1 MISTPDSLKAE
12 EKKTVV
18 PVGILYSLSGH
29 YGVIGREML
38 NGILLA
44 IEEANASPDY
54 NFTLA
59 PVVLNPAGSLE
70 KYAEYCR
77 ELLHRHGVKHIVGC
91 YTSAS
96 RKQILPLI
104 ESADALLWH
113 SARYEGFESSNNVMY
128 LGAAPNQHV
137 IPMIK
142 YVLEQYEPKIY
153 HVGSNYVWS
162 WEIDRITREAI
173 EPVGGELVASR
184 LLALGETD
192 VQAVIDD
199 IIEKR
204 PPVVL
209 VTLVGVT
216 AYRFYQAWH
225 AAATEHAW
233 LRSPERVKLSLT
245 LCEPEVDIVGSAA
258 LEGYLVSAVYFQSI
272 EREENQRF
280 LQRYRERFG
289 EHSSPSVDSEAAWLS
304 GHFLARAIARAHSAD
319 VADVRQAVYQDVI
332 EGPGGCT
339 RIDPENN
346 HAWLTPRLARCGADG
361 RFQILWQAPEPVKP
375 DPWLTWVDLN
385 ELVENPSSLE
395 QEGG

>member
-1 MISTPDSLKAE
+1 MTSPRVQAVTDA
-12 EKKTVV
+12 KKTVI

-44 IEEANASPDY
+44 IEEANANPTYD
-54 NFTLA
+54 FTLA
-59 PVVLNPAGSLE
+59 PVVLNPAGALD
-70 KYAEYCR
+70 KYDEYCR

-128 LGAAPNQHV
+128 LGAAPNQHA

-142 YVLEQYEPKIY
+142 YVLDHYDPQIY
-153 HVGSNYVWS
+153 HVGSHYVWS

-173 EPVGGELVASR
+173 EPIGGTLVASR
-184 LLALGETD
+184 LLALGETE
-192 VQAVIDD
+192 VQEIIDD
-199 IIEKR
+199 ILMKK

-209 VTLVGVT
+209 VTLVGIT
-216 AYRFYQAWH
+216 AYRFYQAWYQ
-225 AAATEHAW
+225 AAQQHPW
-233 LRSPERVKLSLT
+233 LSSPDRVKLSLT
-245 LCEPEVDIVGSAA
+245 LCEPEVEIVGKEA
-258 LEGYLVSAVYFQSI
+258 LEGYLVSAVYFQTI
-272 EREENQRF
+272 EREQNHIFMQH
-280 LQRYRERFG
+280 YRERFG
-289 EHSSPSVDSEAAWLS
+289 DHSSPSVDSEAAWLS
-304 GHFLARAIARAHSAD
+304 GHFLARAIARSGSAE
-319 VADVRQAVYQDVI
+319 VASVRDAVYQDAI
-332 EGPGGCT
+332 EGPSGLT

-361 RFQILWQAPEPVKP
+361 RFQILWQAAAPIKP

-385 ELVENPSSLE
+385 ELADNAPLSDS
-395 QEGG
+395 EGG